1 MVASY
6 AYLRFNFY
14 VYGGTIVIISL
25 FNEQLLLKQ
34 ICLVCTELYNIDKFV
49 PLCMSHDMP

>member
-6 AYLRFNFY
+6 AYLWFNFY

-34 ICLVCTELYNIDKFV
+34 IFLVCTELPVYNIDKVF
-49 PLCMSHDMP
+49 PLCTES